1 MTRDFYKELGLSPTA
16 TAAEIKVAYRQLVK
30 RHHPDAGG
38 DAQRIVAINVAYGV
52 LSQAETRQAYDA
64 TQQGSLQRQTS
75 CHVRNQTKPQRPSS
89 PCPNPTVEAYQWL
102 RVVFDPANRQL
113 SKIITPFPGQLRS
126 LSANPYDD
134 KVMAIFCNYIA
145 DSQRRV
151 DLVQALYQSCYAP
164 LALTDVSTDLYRCF
178 RHVQEGLS
186 QLNFYTMGYVDDYLR
201 DGREVMR
208 LARQLRYGLQQK
220 RRHCH
225 VSINAGW

>member
-1 MTRDFYKELGLSPTA
+1 MTRDFYKELGLSPAA

-38 DAQRIVAINVAYGV
+38 DLQRIVAINLAYGV

-64 TQQGSLQRQTS
+64 TQQGSLRRRTAD
-75 CHVRNQTKPQRPSS
+75 HVRSRGTPRRPS
-89 PCPNPTVEAYQWL
+89 PPFPNPTVEAYQWL

-134 KVMAIFCNYIA
+134 RMMAVFCHYISN
-145 DSQRRV
+145 SQRRV
-151 DLVQALYQSCYAP
+151 DLVQALYQSCCAP
-164 LALTDVSTDLYRCF
+164 PALTDFSTDLYRCF

-186 QLNFYTMGYVDDYLR
+186 QLDLYTRGYVDDYLR

-208 LARQLRYGLQQK
+208 LARQLRHGLQQR
-220 RRHCH
+220 RRHLH
-225 VSINAGW
+225 A

>member
-1 MTRDFYKELGLSPTA
+1 MTGDFYKELGLSPAA

-38 DAQRIVAINVAYGV
+38 DLQRIVAINLAYGV

-64 TQQGSLQRQTS
+64 TRQGGFQRQPADPGRS
-75 CHVRNQTKPQRPSS
+75 RRQPRRPS
-89 PCPNPTVEAYQWL
+89 PHPTGEGYQWL

-113 SKIITPFPGQLRS
+113 SRIITPFPGQLRS

-134 KVMAIFCNYIA
+134 KTMAVFCRYVS

-151 DLVQALYQSCYAP
+151 DLVQALYQSCCAP
-164 LALTDVSTDLYRCF
+164 PALTDLSTDLYRCF
-178 RHVQEGLS
+178 RHIQEGLS
-186 QLNFYTMGYVDDYLR
+186 QFDLYTRGYVDDYLR

-208 LARQLRYGLQQK
+208 LARQLRHGLQQ
-220 RRHCH
+220 RRRYLHP
-225 VSINAGW
+225 